1 LNDLYNILGVSRNAT
16 DDDIRKA
23 YRRLAREHH
32 PDMNEGDKESENRFK
47 QLSKAYEVLS
57 DPGKRRDYDMYG
69 DAGGRMS
76 ADRGY
81 ADFTSPFGDIFD
93 IFFGRG
99 RRENAWA
106 AQRGSD
112 LNYRL
117 SLDLEE
123 AFTGVEKTL
132 EIPRHRPCE
141 SCRGTGVES
150 GYNLD
155 LCPDCGGDGRVNNS
169 RRTALGTFTSTATCR
184 RCGGVGG
191 INSHPCEACAGEGR
205 LYVTDSI
212 ELKIPSGV
220 GTGDR
225 MRITGKG
232 EGGLRGGQSGDLFV
246 VMEVEEHP
254 FFERRDQDLWGRVQV
269 NVSEAVLGT
278 EVEVH
283 LLDGKEKLKVPAG
296 SQSGQVFS
304 FRKRGM
310 PVLNSHRRG
319 NLYLELE
326 VNIPVKLSSEE
337 KRIFK
342 ELAKLEKKGGAN
354 GGRENGN
361 ALRDR
366 RRKTV

>member
-1 LNDLYNILGVSRNAT
+1 MKDPYEVLGVSRSAT

-23 YRRLAREHH
+23 YRRLARQHH
-32 PDMNEGDKESENRFK
+32 PDMNEGDKDSETRFK

-69 DAGGRMS
+69 DAGGRMP
-76 ADRGY
+76 ADRGN
-81 ADFTSPFGDIFD
+81 ADFSSPFGDIFD

-99 RRENAWA
+99 RRENGWS
-106 AQRGSD
+106 AQRGND

-141 SCRGTGVES
+141 SCRGTGLEP
-150 GYNLD
+150 GFNLD
-155 LCPDCGGDGRVNNS
+155 ICPDCGGEGRVNNS
-169 RRTALGTFTSTATCR
+169 RRTALGTFTSTSTCH
-184 RCGGVGG
+184 RCSGAGG
-191 INSHPCEACAGEGR
+191 INSHPCEVCSGEGR
-205 LYVTDSI
+205 KFVTDTI

-232 EGGLRGGQSGDLFV
+232 EGGFRGGQPGDLFV

-254 FFERRDQDLWGRVQV
+254 FFERRDQDLWGKLQV
-269 NVSEAVLGT
+269 SVSEAVLGM
-278 EVEVH
+278 EVEVQ
-283 LLDGKEKLKVPAG
+283 LIDGKEKLKVQPG
-296 SQSGQVFS
+296 SQPGQVFS
-304 FRKRGM
+304 LRRRGM

-319 NLYLELE
+319 NLYLEL
-326 VNIPVKLSSEE
+326 VVDVPVKLSSDE
-337 KRIFK
+337 KRLFK
-342 ELAKLEKKGGAN
+342 ELARFEKKN
-354 GGRENGN
+354 GGHENGN
-361 ALRDR
+361 ALKDR
-366 RRKTV
+366 RGKTV